1 VQVPYAAGAGPAVLS
16 INNHGQVAGFLF
28 QLAAS
33 APGIFADAAG
43 AVVPQSAVKAG
54 AVATVYITGAG
65 EVTPTLKT
73 GYSATANNQ
82 YKAAQPVSITVGGV
96 PAFVQL
102 AALAVNLVGV
112 LQVDF
117 IVPQSTAPG
126 TRPIVVTVG
135 KFSSPPVNLVVQ

>member
-1 VQVPYAAGAGPAVLS
+1 MRLLVAVLLPTNCS
-16 INNHGQVAGFLF
+16 
-28 QLAAS
+28 
-33 APGIFADAAG
+33 
-43 AVVPQSAVKAG
+43 VPG
-54 AVATVYITGAG
+54 AVATAYLTGAG
-65 EVTPTLKT
+65 EVIPTLQT

-82 YKAAQPVSITVGGV
+82 YKAVQPVSITVGGV

-126 TRPIVVTVG
+126 TQPVVVTVG
-135 KFSSPPVNLVVQ
+135 KFSSSPVNLVVQ